1 MESMKNIRAFLAVA
15 ETQSFTEAADRLF
28 LTQPTITKRISQL
41 ETQLNNQL
49 FHRTGSV
56 VQLTTA
62 GKALIPYA
70 NNLIQAW
77 SSLEH
82 KMQLF
87 QDDVIGD
94 LAISCNYHMGLH
106 FLPKILKDFT
116 CQYPKVNIKLDS
128 TYSLPIIEKVASLEA
143 EIGLI
148 TMKDN
153 MPENISWHILQKSRV
168 IAVIA
173 KNHPF
178 WQQRSGNIAHRLSQV
193 PVLSPAPEN
202 RHHTVLHT
210 LLDKH
215 EIHSPE
221 LTNINMLEIIK
232 RIVESGFGWSIITED
247 MMSDQLKELPLID
260 APIYINSA
268 CIYHKKVELSR
279 AAKTFLEMCQR
290 VS

>member
-1 MESMKNIRAFLAVA
+1 MKNIRAFLAVA
-15 ETQSFTEAADRLF
+15 ETQSFTAAADKLF

-41 ETQLNNQL
+41 ESQLNNQL
-49 FHRTGSV
+49 FHRTGSL
-56 VQLTTA
+56 VQLTGA
-62 GKALIPYA
+62 GKALIPDA
-70 NNLIQAW
+70 NHLIQAW

-94 LAISCNYHMGLH
+94 LSISCNYHLGLN
-106 FLPKILKDFT
+106 FLPKILKEFT
-116 CQYPKVNIKLDS
+116 SKYPKVNIKLDS
-128 TYSLPIIEKVASLEA
+128 TYSLPIIEKVSALEA

-148 TMKDN
+148 TIKEN
-153 MPENISWHILQKSRV
+153 MPENIDCHILQKNRV

-178 WQQRSGNIAHRLSQV
+178 WQQNGDIVQRLNKI
-193 PVLSPAPEN
+193 PVLSPEPEN
-202 RHHTVLHT
+202 RHHTVLHI

-215 EIHSPE
+215 KIRSPE
-221 LTNINMLEIIK
+221 LSNINMLEIIK
-232 RIVESGFGWSIITED
+232 RLVESGFGWSIITED
-247 MMSDQLKELPLID
+247 MMSDKLRELPLID
-260 APIYINSA
+260 TPIYINSA

-279 AAKTFLEMCQR
+279 AAKAFLEICQK

>member
-15 ETQSFTEAADRLF
+15 ETQSFTAAADKLF

-41 ETQLNNQL
+41 ESQLNNQL
-49 FHRTGSV
+49 FHRTGSL

-62 GKALIPYA
+62 GKALIPDA
-70 NNLIQAW
+70 HHLIQVW

-94 LAISCNYHMGLH
+94 LTISCNYHMGLH
-106 FLPKILKDFT
+106 FLPKILKIFT
-116 CQYPKVNIKLDS
+116 SKYPKVNIKLDS
-128 TYSLPIIEKVASLEA
+128 TYSLPIIEKVSALKA

-148 TMKDN
+148 TMKEN
-153 MPENISWHILQKSRV
+153 MPENIDCHLLQQSRV

-178 WQQRSGNIAHRLSQV
+178 WQQNGDIVERLNEI

-202 RHHTVLHT
+202 RHHTVLHI

-215 EIHSPE
+215 KIHSPE
-221 LTNINMLEIIK
+221 LSNINMLEIIK
-232 RIVESGFGWSIITED
+232 RLVESGFGWSIITED
-247 MMSDQLKELPLID
+247 MMSDKLKKLPLID
-260 APIYINSA
+260 TPIYINSA

-279 AAKTFLEMCQR
+279 AAKAFLEICQK

>member
-1 MESMKNIRAFLAVA
+1 MESIKNIRAFLAVA
-15 ETQSFTEAADRLF
+15 ETQSFTAAADKLF

-41 ETQLNNQL
+41 ESQLNNQL
-49 FHRTGSV
+49 FHRTGSL
-56 VQLTTA
+56 VQLTSA

-70 NNLIQAW
+70 NHLIQAW

-94 LAISCNYHMGLH
+94 LSISCNYHLGLN
-106 FLPKILKDFT
+106 FLPKILKEFISK
-116 CQYPKVNIKLDS
+116 YPKVNIKLDS
-128 TYSLPIIEKVASLEA
+128 TYSLPIIEKVSALEA

-148 TMKDN
+148 TLKEN
-153 MPENISWHILQKSRV
+153 MPENIDWHILQKSRV
-168 IAVIA
+168 IAVITT
-173 KNHPF
+173 NHPL
-178 WQQRSGNIAHRLSQV
+178 WQHNGDIVQRLNEV

-215 EIHSPE
+215 NIRSPE
-221 LTNINMLEIIK
+221 LSNINMLEIIK
-232 RIVESGFGWSIITED
+232 RLIESGFGWSIITED
-247 MMSDQLKELPLID
+247 MMSDKLKELPLID
-260 APIYINSA
+260 TPIYISSA

-279 AAKTFLEMCQR
+279 PAKAFLEICQK